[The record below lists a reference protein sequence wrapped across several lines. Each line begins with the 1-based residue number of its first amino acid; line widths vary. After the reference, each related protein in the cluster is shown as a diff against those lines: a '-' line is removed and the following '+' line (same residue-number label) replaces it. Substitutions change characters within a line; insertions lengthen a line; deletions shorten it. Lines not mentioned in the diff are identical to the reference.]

1 MNIKED
7 LQLERDDET
16 LRAMLIGEID
26 HHCVKKMREKID
38 KEIFSAKP
46 EVLVLDFSRVRFM
59 DSSGIALIIGRAELC
74 GEFGIGVR
82 LSGLSGNLKKLISLS
97 GVDKIPNIIILTN
110 S

>member
-7 LQLERDDET
+7 LRLVKDASG
-16 LRAMLIGEID
+16 LRAVLMGEID
-26 HHCVKKMREKID
+26 HHCAKRIRERID
-38 KEIFSAKP
+38 TEIFSVKP

-82 LSGLSGNLKKLISLS
+82 LSGLSDNLKKLIRLS
-97 GVDKIPNIIILTN
+97 GVDKISNIILTN